1 MGNVDGNIMTLQTVY
16 LSLLTITVILTN
28 TTVVLTLV
36 LRRHIIS
43 VSTKYFLYVMNLAI
57 CDLIVGV
64 FLVPVYIS
72 ILLGESLI

>member
-1 MGNVDGNIMTLQTVY
+1 MGNVDGNVMTLQTVY

-57 CDLIVGV
+57 CDLIVGI